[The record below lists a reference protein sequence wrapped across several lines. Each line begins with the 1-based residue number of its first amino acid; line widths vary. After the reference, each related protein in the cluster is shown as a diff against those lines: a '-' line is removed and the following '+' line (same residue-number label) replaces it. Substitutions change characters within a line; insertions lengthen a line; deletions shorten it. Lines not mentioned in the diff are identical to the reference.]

1 VSDNDFFGGRRRRRA
16 GAAFSPYS
24 LFASGEQGV
33 WYDPSDL
40 TPEKVSWRR
49 NLLTYSQ
56 DFENA
61 AWTKS
66 NASILSNLALYSQ
79 DFDNAGWGKS
89 TASVT
94 ANTSVAPDGT
104 TTGDTVTSSGATGY
118 VYPANTGLF
127 AAAGGA
133 TYTYSVYAK
142 AGTATSITLLVAATA
157 TYSGTFNL
165 STGVSSTGT
174 ANTTV
179 SMVDAGNGWW
189 RCIIT
194 FASVANT
201 AYTELQIGRVAST
214 LTFLVWGAQLVVGS
228 TAQTYTRS
236 LATAAP
242 VMFSDPLGD
251 DGRQAGREHGDGKS
265 HRLP

>member
-1 VSDNDFFGGRRRRRA
+1 VDQRRGRGHRGRDGRVSDNEFFGGRRRRRA

-79 DFDNAGWGKS
+79 DFDNAAWGKS

-142 AGTATSITLLVAATA
+142 AGTATSLTLLVAATA

-194 FASVANT
+194 CASVANT

-214 LTFLVWGAQLVVGS
+214 LTFLL
-228 TAQTYTRS
+228 
-236 LATAAP
+236 
-242 VMFSDPLGD
+242 
-251 DGRQAGREHGDGKS
+251 
-265 HRLP
+265 